1 MNKVDLEYHDTTSSV
16 SVKTVKNSLKA
27 GSSSPVRV
35 KRETA
40 DIENLIALIESSH
53 PGISAPMVMHC
64 ASLLKN
70 AIVQTLSRGTA
81 VNVMGLGSLYPC
93 VRVDNDGKEELSVRF
108 TPSAEIKQTMKN
120 AGIHV
125 NLVNES
131 ISSLRCITEARD
143 NAEPN
148 TVPCRS
154 LVRLSGRAVRIA
166 GNNADAGIYFIPES
180 SYYEGWKVPEK
191 AWIHIA
197 QHSLSDNR
205 PSVLEFYLPP
215 EVTRGRYRI
224 ALVTYSAPKGA
235 CINKSPR
242 TVELKD
248 TVTVV

>member
-1 MNKVDLEYHDTTSSV
+1 MNNVPLEYHDTTHSV
-16 SVKTVKNSLKA
+16 SAKTGRSNLKA
-27 GSSSPVRV
+27 NGATFVRV

-64 ASLLKN
+64 ASLLKD

-93 VRVDNDGKEELSVRF
+93 VRVDSDGKEELSVRF

-120 AGIHV
+120 ACIHV

-131 ISSLRCITEARD
+131 ISSLKCLSEARN
-143 NAEPN
+143 NADPN

-154 LVRLSGRAVRIA
+154 LVRLSGRAIRIA

-205 PSVLEFYLPP
+205 PSLLEFYYLP
-215 EVTRGRYRI
+215 
-224 ALVTYSAPKGA
+224 
-235 CINKSPR
+235 N
-242 TVELKD
+242 
-248 TVTVV
+248 